1 MSVRFDQPVS
11 LQRSPGGRLPD
22 LRWPIGLAVAGAL
35 PFLLP
40 LTSPVGFAVFAGVVG
55 VTGLFA
61 RHWLIAMLPLLAVL
75 GLHFLPLQAMGVNVF
90 GFRLLIM
97 LLAAFS
103 TPLTTSGGWWF
114 NRVAR
119 AGILVL
125 LFWLSWGLLSL
136 FWTANVRG
144 GLNDVVIIV
153 FGLGLLLSLLSL
165 DAHRRRHLDKLRF
178 GWLLALVAAG
188 ASAAIEIVTGRELT
202 SDPAFQV
209 AQAGASLD
217 ADTMIGAVQ
226 ALFDNSN
233 MFGGFLLLTMPFV
246 LWSIERAKGPT
257 KLFHLGLLLMV
268 GALVLF
274 SASRLALVGLVIQ
287 LAFYALVLQ
296 RRWYMPLLVAVA
308 GLAAVS
314 YGSLVVESDLK
325 VAQKLEDAESGD
337 RSIASRVALTLNG
350 LWMTYRTAGRGIGA
364 AAFEE
369 EITGDVPFEVVIDP
383 TKSWNAHNFW
393 VEVMSEYGVL
403 TFAALVALLVWI
415 GRLGW
420 QARHSRG
427 DPERQRVGG
436 ALLVGLMGY
445 LFFGVTGGSI
455 ISQPASWMF
464 LATLVVMAAS
474 LADRRPAAARAAP
487 PIATGKARLPAAQ
500 EGDQEPRAT
509 VSTRAIARPGDPS
522 PPPRNGW

>member
-1 MSVRFDQPVS
+1 
-11 LQRSPGGRLPD
+11 
-22 LRWPIGLAVAGAL
+22 
-35 PFLLP
+35 
-40 LTSPVGFAVFAGVVG
+40 
-55 VTGLFA
+55 
-61 RHWLIAMLPLLAVL
+61 
-75 GLHFLPLQAMGVNVF
+75 
-90 GFRLLIM
+90 
-97 LLAAFS
+97 
-103 TPLTTSGGWWF
+103 
-114 NRVAR
+114 
-119 AGILVL
+119 
-125 LFWLSWGLLSL
+125 
-136 FWTANVRG
+136 
-144 GLNDVVIIV
+144 
-153 FGLGLLLSLLSL
+153 
-165 DAHRRRHLDKLRF
+165 
-178 GWLLALVAAG
+178 
-188 ASAAIEIVTGRELT
+188 
-202 SDPAFQV
+202 
-209 AQAGASLD
+209 
-217 ADTMIGAVQ
+217 
-226 ALFDNSN
+226 
-233 MFGGFLLLTMPFV
+233 
-246 LWSIERAKGPT
+246 
-257 KLFHLGLLLMV
+257 
-268 GALVLF
+268 
-274 SASRLALVGLVIQ
+274 
-287 LAFYALVLQ
+287 
-296 RRWYMPLLVAVA
+296 MPLLVAVA

-474 LADRRPAAARAAP
+474 LADRRPAVARAAP